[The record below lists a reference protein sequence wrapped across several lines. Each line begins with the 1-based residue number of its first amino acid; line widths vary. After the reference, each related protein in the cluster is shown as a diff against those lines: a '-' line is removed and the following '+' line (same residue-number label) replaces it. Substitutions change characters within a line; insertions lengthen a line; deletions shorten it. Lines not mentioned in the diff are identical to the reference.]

1 MKVDRFF
8 SPEARERVK
17 EAVRAAEARST
28 GQIVPVV
35 VERSAHYEAVPWIG
49 GVLLASLATA
59 AAPMLGQGVTV
70 AELPFVQLAAGLAG
84 ALLAKIPWLERL
96 LTAKSAQDWAVR
108 ERAEQAFLEH
118 GLYRTQHGTGVLV
131 FASLRE
137 RRAVVMGDA
146 GIHAKMGDEE
156 WRRAVEALVAG
167 IRRGAPADG
176 FAEAIGVVGAKL
188 AEHFPRTPGE
198 ESSNEL
204 PDELSLDR

>member
-8 SPEARERVK
+8 SPEARDRVK
-17 EAVRAAEARST
+17 AAVRAAEERST

-35 VERSAHYEAVPWIG
+35 VERSARYEEVPWIG
-49 GVLLASLATA
+49 GVAAAALATA
-59 AAPMLGQGVTV
+59 LLPLSPLSLTA
-70 AELPFVQLAAGLAG
+70 AELPFLQLAAGIAG
-84 ALLAKIPWLERL
+84 ALVARIPVVERL
-96 LTAKSAQDWAVR
+96 LTSKRAQDWAVR

-118 GLYRTQHGTGVLV
+118 GLYRTARGTGVLV

-167 IRRGAPADG
+167 MRRDAPADG
-176 FAEAIGVVGAKL
+176 FAEAIAVVGARL
-188 AEHFPRTPGE
+188 EAHFPRGPDE
-198 ESSNEL
+198 PRANEL
-204 PDELSLDR
+204 PDDLRWDR

>member
-35 VERSAHYEAVPWIG
+35 VERSARYEAAPWAS
-49 GVLLASLATA
+49 GVLFAALATA
-59 AAPMLGQGVTV
+59 AVPLFADRISLL
-70 AELPFVQLAAGLAG
+70 ELPLLQLAAGVLG
-84 ALLAKIPWLERL
+84 ALFARVPAWERL
-96 LTAKSAQDWAVR
+96 LTSRRTQDLAVR

-118 GLYRTQHGTGVLV
+118 GLYRTVHGTGVLV
-131 FASLRE
+131 MASLRE

-167 IRRGAPADG
+167 IGRGAPAEG
-176 FAEAIGVVGAKL
+176 FAEAIGLVGAKL
-188 AEHFPRTPGE
+188 AEHFPRPAGE
-198 ESSNEL
+198 AAVNEL
-204 PDELSLDR
+204 PDDLGLDR